1 MAVEFYINF
10 EHEKKE
16 VLVSFKCW
24 TCEAQVL
31 VEGKTE
37 FKDFEKE
44 FEAFKDEHRH
54 G

>member
-1 MAVEFYINF
+1 MACEFYINF
-10 EHEKKE
+10 EHSKGE

-24 TCEAQVL
+24 TCDQQVL

-44 FEAFKDEHRH
+44 FEEFRDAHRH